1 MLSPRDI
8 ANAVMLV
15 AMTEKS
21 TQPAIKKDRTSFKI
35 EKKIRNYLLRA
46 EIA

>member
-8 ANAVMLV
+8 ANAEMLV